1 MLSGDKR
8 WIKYKS
14 PYPDL
19 EAIPAVIE
27 IKAQKMED
35 KMDIVKQVLKV
46 VFGSILL
53 LFSLLI
59 SRQPHKAYYDTDD
72 QYIFSPRNAPSST
85 RSESITQLEKFQA
98 GYTQRDLD
106 QVDKFMEQLF
116 SKDNLLVLGTMPDE
130 IFIGHEEV
138 SKLIYSDW
146 NAWGD
151 VKFMINTANI

>member
-1 MLSGDKR
+1 
-8 WIKYKS
+8 
-14 PYPDL
+14 
-19 EAIPAVIE
+19 
-27 IKAQKMED
+27 MED
-35 KMDIVKQVLKV
+35 KMAIAKQVLKV
-46 VFGSILL
+46 LFVSILL

-59 SRQPHKAYYDTDD
+59 FHQPHKAYFETNDE
-72 QYIFSPRNAPSST
+72 YIFSPGNAPGST
-85 RSESITQLEKFQA
+85 RSEILTQLEKFQA
-98 GYTQRDLD
+98 GYSMRDLD
-106 QVDKFMEQLF
+106 QVEKFMEQLF